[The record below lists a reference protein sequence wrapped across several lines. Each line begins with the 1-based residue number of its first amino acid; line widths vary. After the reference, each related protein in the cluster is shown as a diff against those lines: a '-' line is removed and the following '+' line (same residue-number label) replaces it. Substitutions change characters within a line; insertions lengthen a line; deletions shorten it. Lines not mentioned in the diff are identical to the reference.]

1 MTYDFLHF
9 VLIFSKL
16 SCRLLLLHHHHHH
29 PPPPC
34 PGRGCRPP
42 LSPPSRT
49 PAVQAAA
56 LKQARLPY
64 APSLCG
70 DGFPQASNIHQPGQL
85 LPWLR
90 SLGCRRA
97 VRGNLH
103 HAQGSTSAC
112 IFIIL
117 LIFSPQDISA
127 SSRAIFSRAIQNA
140 SGQPSDAVCLD
151 VLRPVLSI
159 LSSWPSS
166 LPAHLLWSD
175 VLSTIRTCVEV
186 PIPLIQSQYMC
197 APTYR

>member
-1 MTYDFLHF
+1 MVFRRPATSTSPGSFFLGCAPSD
-9 VLIFSKL
+9 VAEQCAGICIMLKVP
-16 SCRLLLLHHHHHH
+16 LLH
-29 PPPPC
+29 
-34 PGRGCRPP
+34 RG
-42 LSPPSRT
+42 
-49 PAVQAAA
+49 
-56 LKQARLPY
+56 
-64 APSLCG
+64 
-70 DGFPQASNIHQPGQL
+70 
-85 LPWLR
+85 
-90 SLGCRRA
+90 
-97 VRGNLH
+97 
-103 HAQGSTSAC
+103 

-140 SGQPSDAVCLD
+140 SGQPSDAACLD

-186 PIPLIQSQYMC
+186 PIPFIQSQYMC